1 MHRPNLLT
9 LWMALTAF
17 LAFLSGL
24 LYARADTPEA
34 LSFQGRVLVDGVP
47 FTGTGAFRFALVE
60 GNAASPVLHLDP
72 PGGPSLGTV
81 SLPVSKGLY
90 SVRLGVDTI
99 PVPQD
104 LLHQSTDLRLRVWFN
119 DGSHGLQQLSPDQPL
134 LAVPY
139 ARRAATAALADTA
152 GVISGNVPA
161 EQIEGTLSDSQ
172 LPNTVARLDSAPT
185 FTGTVTATGFRGP
198 GTEPWTSTSDLAVLA
213 EPNHGYLAN
222 REAIPVGFTLP
233 ATAQVGDVIR
243 IAGAGAA
250 GWGVRDADGVDID
263 IEAAGVTWTAR
274 ETVRQWTSA
283 ALSAD
288 GRIIIACGDG
298 TVHRSTDYGVSWS
311 QPASPPACDSV
322 AISADGQKMVAVR
335 NGGRIHTSTDS
346 GVTWVARD
354 TARTWVRVA
363 SSSDGTRLVATA
375 FRQGIF
381 TSNDSGQ
388 TWTAR
393 EIGKQWVDV
402 ASSADGSRLIATWEG
417 PDSDLLY
424 LSDDFGVTWTT
435 NSIPGVTRSGACT
448 GVASSADGTRLVA
461 CTREGFVYRSTNSGQ
476 SWGRLVPD
484 QFDFGKTFS
493 TIASSADGRRLLA
506 GVGVGIASAY
516 AGPIYF
522 SVDSGLTWIR
532 YPSARNWT
540 AVAMTPGGGQFVA
553 CDFDG
558 HIYTSRARSLRNP
571 NEVTEFRF
579 VEPGYWR
586 PFSYVTT
593 DDFGRIP
600 VHLLPELKLDASSIT
615 TGTLKMDRLPLL
627 PASII
632 SSGTFHTDRIPNL
645 PATRI
650 ASGTF
655 DQVRIPNLPAARIDS
670 GTFEAARIPTSL
682 PGNRDFSGT
691 LAIGTSPTTTHK
703 LFVKGNAAFDGNV
716 TAIGFTSTSD
726 SRLKTAVA
734 PLPDALDRVT
744 HLRGISFE
752 WLPDGDRPSGRNLG
766 FLAQEV
772 ALVAPELVHTNQA
785 GFMSVQYDGVT
796 PMLVEAVKELH
807 QRFEQRL
814 AEKDVQLQALR
825 DRLAAVEARR

>member
-17 LAFLSGL
+17 LAFLSGI

-90 SVRLGVDTI
+90 SVRLGIDTI
-99 PVPQD
+99 PVPSD
-104 LLHQSTDLRLRVWFN
+104 LLQQSTDLRLRVWFN

-185 FTGTVTATGFRGP
+185 FTGTVTAAGFLGRGV
-198 GTEPWTSTSDLAVLA
+198 EHWSSTSDLAVLA
-213 EPNHGYLAN
+213 EPNHSYLAN
-222 REAIPVGFTLP
+222 REDTPVAFTLP
-233 ATAQVGDVIR
+233 DTAQVGDVIR

-250 GWGVRDADGVDID
+250 GWGLRDADGVDFN
-263 IEAAGVTWTAR
+263 IEAAGVVWTAR

-288 GRIIIACGDG
+288 GRIIVACGDG
-298 TVHRSTDYGVSWS
+298 TVYRSTDYGVSWS
-311 QPASPPACDSV
+311 QPASPPACTSV
-322 AISADGQKMVAVR
+322 AISADGQKMVAVKTS
-335 NGGRIHTSTDS
+335 GRIHTSTDA

-354 TARTWVRVA
+354 TTRSWLRVA

-375 FRQGIF
+375 FNQGIF

-393 EIGKQWVDV
+393 EIGKAWGDV
-402 ASSADGSRLIATWEG
+402 ASSADGSRLIATRASSG
-417 PDSDLLY
+417 ADMLY

-435 NSIPGVTRSGACT
+435 NSIPGVTRVGTCT
-448 GVASSADGTRLVA
+448 AVASSADGTRLMA
-461 CTREGFVYRSTNSGQ
+461 CTDTGLVYRSADSGQ
-476 SWGRLVPD
+476 SWARLIPD
-484 QFDFGKTFS
+484 QGLGASPEFGA
-493 TIASSADGRRLLA
+493 IACSADGNRWILGSGTGLLDFGSA
-506 GVGVGIASAY
+506 GAIYAST
-516 AGPIYF
+516 
-522 SVDSGLTWIR
+522 DSGLSWTKGSLI
-532 YPSARNWT
+532 RNWT
-540 AVAMTPGGGQFVA
+540 AVAMSSDGAKAVATSVASGVIGGSL
-553 CDFDG
+553 
-558 HIYTSRARSLRNP
+558 YTSRARSLRNP

-579 VEPGYWR
+579 IEPGYWR
-586 PFSYVTT
+586 HFSYVTT

-600 VHLLPELKLDASSIT
+600 LHLLQD
-615 TGTLKMDRLPLL
+615 L
-627 PASII
+627 PASLITQ
-632 SSGTFHTDRIPNL
+632 GTFMPDRIPTLPSTKIDVL
-645 PATRI
+645 PASKI
-650 ASGTF
+650 VSGTF
-655 DQVRIPNLPAARIDS
+655 D
-670 GTFEAARIPTSL
+670 AARIPSSL
-682 PGNRDFSGT
+682 PGNRDFSGH
-691 LAIGTSPTTTHK
+691 LAIGTSPSTTHR
-703 LFVKGNAAFDGNV
+703 LYVKGNARFDGNV

-734 PLPDALDRVT
+734 PLPNALDRVT

-772 ALVAPELVHTNQA
+772 ALVAPELVQTNQA

>member
-60 GNAASPVLHLDP
+60 GNATSPVLHLDP

-90 SVRLGVDTI
+90 SVRLGIDTI
-99 PVPQD
+99 PVPSD
-104 LLHQSTDLRLRVWFN
+104 LLQQSTDLRLRVWFN

-139 ARRAATAALADTA
+139 ARRAATAAMADTA

-185 FTGTVTATGFRGP
+185 FTGTVTAAGFRGR
-198 GTEPWTSTSDLAVLA
+198 GVEHWSSTSDLAVLA
-213 EPNHGYLAN
+213 EPNHSYLAN
-222 REAIPVGFTLP
+222 REDTPVAFTLP
-233 ATAQVGDVIR
+233 ETAQVGDVIR
-243 IAGAGAA
+243 IARVGAA
-250 GWGVRDADGVDID
+250 GWGLRDADGRDID
-263 IEAAGVTWTAR
+263 IEAAGVVWTAR
-274 ETVRQWTSA
+274 ETVREWTSA
-283 ALSAD
+283 AMSAD
-288 GRIIIACGDG
+288 GRIIVACGDG

-311 QPASPPACDSV
+311 QPASPPACTSV

-335 NGGRIHTSTDS
+335 SGGRIHTSTDA

-354 TARTWVRVA
+354 TTRTWVRVA
-363 SSSDGTRLVATA
+363 SSSDGTRLAATA
-375 FRQGIF
+375 FNQGIF

-393 EIGKQWVDV
+393 EIGKAWVDV
-402 ASSADGSRLIATWEG
+402 ASSADGSRLIATRAFSG
-417 PDSDLLY
+417 ADMLY
-424 LSDDFGVTWTT
+424 LSDDFGVSWTT
-435 NSIPGVTRSGACT
+435 NSIPGVTRVGTCT
-448 GVASSADGTRLVA
+448 AVASSADGTRLVA
-461 CTREGFVYRSTNSGQ
+461 CTEEGFVYRSANSGQ
-476 SWGRLVPD
+476 SWTRLIPD
-484 QFDFGKTFS
+484 PVLGTSANFGA
-493 TIASSADGRRLLA
+493 IACSADGNRWILGSGAGLLDFGTA
-506 GVGVGIASAY
+506 GAIYAST
-516 AGPIYF
+516 
-522 SVDSGLTWIR
+522 DSGLSWTKGSLI
-532 YPSARNWT
+532 RNWT
-540 AVAMTPGGGQFVA
+540 AVAMSSDGAKAVATSKASGVIGGSL
-553 CDFDG
+553 
-558 HIYTSRARSLRNP
+558 YTSRARSLRNS

-579 VEPGYWR
+579 VDPGYWR
-586 PFSYVTT
+586 PFSYITT

-600 VHLLPELKLDASSIT
+600 LHLLTDMKLDASSIT
-615 TGTLKMDRLPLL
+615 TGTLSTARIPLL

-632 SSGTFHTDRIPNL
+632 SSGDFHPDRIPNI
-645 PATRI
+645 PATKV

-655 DQVRIPNLPAARIDS
+655 D
-670 GTFEAARIPTSL
+670 AARIPTSL
-682 PGNRDFSGT
+682 TGYRSFSDT
-691 LAIGTSPTTTHK
+691 LAIGTSPTTAHR
-703 LFVKGNAAFDGNV
+703 LFVKGNARFEGIV
-716 TAIGFTSTSD
+716 TANGFNSTSD

-734 PLPDALDRVT
+734 TLPNALDRVT

-807 QRFEQRL
+807 QKFEQRL

-825 DRLAAVEARR
+825 ERLAAVEARR

>member
-1 MHRPNLLT
+1 
-9 LWMALTAF
+9 
-17 LAFLSGL
+17 
-24 LYARADTPEA
+24 
-34 LSFQGRVLVDGVP
+34 
-47 FTGTGAFRFALVE
+47 
-60 GNAASPVLHLDP
+60 
-72 PGGPSLGTV
+72 LGI
-81 SLPVSKGLY
+81 
-90 SVRLGVDTI
+90 DTI
-99 PVPQD
+99 PVPLD
-104 LLHQSTDLRLRVWFN
+104 LLQQSADLRLRVWFN

-139 ARRAATAALADTA
+139 ARRAATAAMADTA
-152 GVISGNVPA
+152 GVISGSVPA

-172 LPNTVARLDSAPT
+172 LPTTVARLDSAPT
-185 FTGTVTATGFRGP
+185 FTGTVTAAGFRGP

-222 REAIPVGFTLP
+222 REDTPVAFTLP

-250 GWGVRDADGVDID
+250 SWGLRDADGLDID
-263 IEAAGVTWTAR
+263 IEAAGVTWTPR
-274 ETVRQWTSA
+274 ETVRHWTSA
-283 ALSAD
+283 AMSAD
-288 GRIIIACGDG
+288 GSIIVACGDG

-311 QPASPPACDSV
+311 QPASPPACTSV

-335 NGGRIHTSTDS
+335 GGGRIHTSTDA

-354 TARTWVRVA
+354 TTRPWARVA

-375 FRQGIF
+375 FNDGIF
-381 TSNDSGQ
+381 TSNNSGQ

-393 EIGKQWVDV
+393 EIGKAWADV
-402 ASSADGSRLIATWEG
+402 ASSADGSRLIATRIALG
-417 PDSDLLY
+417 FDLLY
-424 LSDDFGVTWTT
+424 LSDDFGVTWQT
-435 NSIPGVTRSGACT
+435 NSIPGVTRMGNCT

-461 CTREGFVYRSTNSGQ
+461 CTIAGVVYRSTDSGQ
-476 SWGRLVPD
+476 SWARLVPD
-484 QFDFGKTFS
+484 PGQGISANFGA
-493 TIASSADGRRLLA
+493 IACSADGSRWILGCGPGVSTIGSA
-506 GVGVGIASAY
+506 GAIYAS
-516 AGPIYF
+516 P
-522 SVDSGLTWIR
+522 DSGFSWTKVSLI
-532 YPSARNWT
+532 RNWT
-540 AVAMTPGGGQFVA
+540 AFAMSSDGAKAIASAGPDTVNGGGL
-553 CDFDG
+553 
-558 HIYTSRARSLRNP
+558 YTSRARSLRNP

-600 VHLLPELKLDASSIT
+600 LPLLPELPASSIT
-615 TGTLKMDRLPLL
+615 HGTFTVDRIPQL
-627 PASII
+627 PAHKIN
-632 SSGTFHTDRIPNL
+632 SGTFPLERIPNL
-645 PATRI
+645 PAYK
-650 ASGTF
+650 
-655 DQVRIPNLPAARIDS
+655 IDS

-682 PGNRDFSGT
+682 PGNRDFLGT
-691 LAIGTSPTTTHK
+691 LAIGTSATTTHK

-734 PLPDALDRVT
+734 PLPDALDQVT

-752 WLPDGDRPSGRNLG
+752 WLPDGDRPSGRSFG

-772 ALVAPELVHTNQA
+772 ARVAPELVHTNQA